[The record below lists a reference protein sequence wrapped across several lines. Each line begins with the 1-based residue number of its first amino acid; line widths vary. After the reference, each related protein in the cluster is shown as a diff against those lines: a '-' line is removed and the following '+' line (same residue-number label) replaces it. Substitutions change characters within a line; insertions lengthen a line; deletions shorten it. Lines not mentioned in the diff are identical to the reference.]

1 MEQSVILNAME
12 ENDTRLLTVEDKITE
27 DVINGIAFTTSI
39 VGIFLNIATIMA
51 VSHLPWSAKPN
62 LKLVQSVCVA
72 NLLFLLNYFFYMIT
86 YYSNPSQSGYA
97 ATCLMFEILRCVIYL
112 FIYLNMTYI
121 VLDLYLAVTNPLG
134 YASIITT
141 SRTNKMLVL
150 TVFICLIVMALAV
163 TFNYITLDSTTEIH
177 THESSC
183 SIYPSY
189 QYIRSLHWIYKV
201 SIFTCIPVFIVLLVI
216 IVLAVQATC
225 STTNIN
231 NGSSNTRGVVNVYL
245 VVLAFLLCFG
255 PYQFVSFYIQYY
267 PHMYFHYVTICRV
280 FEHLFYLSAFLTP
293 LIYSLRM
300 NSVKK
305 GYTLMFKKCI
315 SAASDYQSVLYGE

>member
-1 MEQSVILNAME
+1 MMSTVA
-12 ENDTRLLTVEDKITE
+12 ENDTDTIVVGNKVTE
-27 DVINGIAFTTSI
+27 DVINGIAFTISI
-39 VGIFLNIATIMA
+39 VGVFLNIATVMA
-51 VSHLPWSAKPN
+51 VSHLPWSSKPN
-62 LKLVQSVCVA
+62 LRLVQSVCIA
-72 NLLFLLNYFFYMIT
+72 NLFFLLNYFFYMIA

-97 ATCLMFEILRCVIYL
+97 PTCLMFEILRCVIYL
-112 FIYLNMTYI
+112 FIYLNITYI
-121 VLDLYLAVTNPLG
+121 VLDLYLSVTNPLG

-141 SRTNKMLVL
+141 SRTNKMLVM
-150 TVFICLIVMALAV
+150 TIFICLIITALAV
-163 TFNYITLDSTTEIH
+163 MFNYITLDTNSKIH

-201 SIFTCIPVFIVLLVI
+201 SVFICIPVFIVLLVI
-216 IVLAVQATC
+216 ILLAVQATC

-231 NGSSNTRGVVNVYL
+231 NGSSNTRGVINVYL
-245 VVLAFLLCFG
+245 VVSSFLICFG
-255 PYQFVSFYIQYY
+255 PYQFVSFYIQYC
-267 PHMYFHYVTICRV
+267 PDMYIYYMTLVQV
-280 FEHLFYLSAFLTP
+280 FERMFYLCAFLTP